1 VNSFRRIEDKAFAN
15 DLLRLSVT
23 QRKSHVFSNLK
34 KTQKFVLQVLHFA
47 SDSASIFQ
55 QFTGVTARR
64 LNVEE

>member
-23 QRKSHVFSNLK
+23 QRKSHVFFESEKNA
-34 KTQKFVLQVLHFA
+34 KFVLQVLHFA

-55 QFTGVTARR
+55 QFTDMTARR